1 MISPINAAKQKLK
14 NDDLAIG
21 MGVRN
26 FRGSEISSIM
36 KSAGYDWL
44 FIDLEHGP
52 TSIESAASICITSL
66 ANGIAPIVRVPQG
79 DLNLGTR
86 CLDAGALGIV
96 MPHVDTVEQATKM
109 AEAFRF
115 RPFGRRSIAGNY
127 PHFSFEARSAIE
139 TTTILNEATLLV
151 AMMETPEA
159 INNIDAIAAVPG
171 IDILLMGTNDL
182 CLEMGIP
189 GEIDHPKVSTAVD
202 KLVAACK
209 RHGKWA
215 GIGGV
220 YEPGLLTRYINRGV
234 KMILAGNDATLL
246 LDAAT
251 EKARLI
257 RECDKR

>member
-1 MISPINAAKQKLK
+1 MTLPINAAKQKLE
-14 NDDLAIG
+14 NNNLAIG
-21 MGVRN
+21 MGIRN
-26 FRGSEISSIM
+26 FRGSEIASIM

-52 TSIESAASICITSL
+52 TSIESAASICISSL
-66 ANGIAPIVRVPQG
+66 ANGVAPIVRVPQG

-86 CLDAGALGIV
+86 CLDAGAQGIV

-115 RPFGRRSIAGNY
+115 KPLGRRSIAGNY
-127 PHFSFEARSAIE
+127 PHFNFEARSATE
-139 TTTILNEATLLV
+139 TTTTLNEATLLV

-159 INNIDAIAAVPG
+159 INNIDAIASVPG
-171 IDILLMGTNDL
+171 IDVLLMGTNDL

-189 GEIDHPKVSTAVD
+189 GEVDHPKVSAAVD
-202 KLVAACK
+202 KLVEACES
-209 RHGKWA
+209 HGKWA

-220 YEPGLLTRYINRGV
+220 YEPGLLTRHINQGV
-234 KMILAGNDATLL
+234 KMILAGNDVTLL

-257 RECDKR
+257 RDCDKR